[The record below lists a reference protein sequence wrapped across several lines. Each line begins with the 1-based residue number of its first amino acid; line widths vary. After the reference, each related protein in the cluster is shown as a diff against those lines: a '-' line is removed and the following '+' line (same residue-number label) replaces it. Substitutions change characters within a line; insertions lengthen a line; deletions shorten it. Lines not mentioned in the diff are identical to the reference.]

1 MQLEETMHSI
11 TKLTLTALWLA
22 AVPVVVAAQDSTKRD
37 MPARDTLTTGALT
50 LPSETSAP
58 TAATRSVLAT
68 ATAAGSFNTFV
79 AAVKTAGLTETLEGK
94 GPFTIFAP
102 TDAAF
107 AKLPKAQLD
116 ALLKDQAKLKA
127 ILTYHVLPG
136 NFTSDQLVKLTSA
149 KTLNGKT
156 LKIVSKDG
164 KLWVDNGQVTLTDM
178 PATNGSVYAIDTVL
192 LPN

>member
-1 MQLEETMHSI
+1 MHSI
-11 TKLTLTALWLA
+11 TKLTLMALCLA

-37 MPARDTLTTGALT
+37 MPAKDTLTTGALT
-50 LPSETSAP
+50 MPSEASAP
-58 TAATRSVLAT
+58 TAGTRSVLAT

-79 AAVKTAGLTETLEGK
+79 AAIKTAGLTETLEGK
-94 GPFTIFAP
+94 GPFTILAP

-127 ILTYHVLPG
+127 ILTYHGLPG

-156 LKIVSKDG
+156 LKIASKDG
-164 KLWVDNGQVTLTDM
+164 KLWADNGQVTLTDM
-178 PATNGSVYAIDTVL
+178 PATNGSVYPIDTVL

>member
-1 MQLEETMHSI
+1 MHSI
-11 TKLTLTALWLA
+11 TKVTLAALCLA
-22 AVPVVVAAQDSTKRD
+22 AVPAIATAQDSTRRAA
-37 MPARDTLTTGALT
+37 PVRDTLTTGALT
-50 LPSETSAP
+50 MPSDT
-58 TAATRSVLAT
+58 TATAGTRSVIAT

-79 AAVKTAGLTETLEGK
+79 AAIKTAGLTETLEGK
-94 GPFTIFAP
+94 GPYTVFAP

-107 AKLPKAQLD
+107 AKLPKDKLD

-136 NFTSDQLVKLTSA
+136 AFNAAQLVKLNSA
-149 KTLNGKT
+149 QTLNGKM

-164 KLWVDNGQVTLTDM
+164 KLWADKGQVSLTDM
-178 PATNGSVYAIDTVL
+178 SATNGDVYAIDTVL